1 MSELAKIKASC
12 TYGSLIHSRTLVSLY
27 GPSTVRGGRNV
38 ADAEA
43 EPVTMVY
50 TWTMSAWPDVLT

>member
-1 MSELAKIKASC
+1 MSELASKRQALH
-12 TYGSLIHSRTLVSLY
+12 YGSLIHSRTSVSLY

-43 EPVTMVY
+43 EPQSQMVY
-50 TWTMSAWPDVLT
+50 TWTMSA